1 MSHIL
6 GIKFRDHG
14 QVYYF
19 ESGPFVVAL
28 GDDVLVQTEQGL
40 GMGHVVAV
48 RDDLPEDAH
57 EGELKPIFRLPT
69 DEDRDTKRENDQL
82 GREAHAW
89 CRKCIE
95 TRNLDMK
102 LVDVEVLHDRSKIV
116 FYFTAPGR
124 VDFREL
130 VKDLVKAYHTRI
142 ELRQIGVRHETQ
154 MLGAIGNCGQICCC
168 RRFMRKFA
176 PVTIKMAKEQNLFLN
191 PTKISGICGRL
202 LCCLSFEQENYEQF
216 QKKCPRVG
224 KKFSTSLGMVKVLR
238 TNLFRETISVLDEAG
253 DEHELTVEEW
263 TQALENRPAPVEP
276 GSEAAEAAKA
286 ETPRPEPRRA
296 EAGRPPRGESGRGD
310 GRRDARREGSPS
322 GERRDSRRDGGR
334 DGGREQ
340 RRDSGRDHGRDGGRE
355 GSREGG
361 RDPHREA
368 ERRRDAAPAASETD
382 VQTHEAG
389 GQPREPQ
396 PRDGLPRDHQPRE
409 PQGRDGQG
417 RDQQS
422 RDGQSREPQGRDGAS
437 RSSRRS
443 RRSGRRPGR
452 PTGPGGSPA
461 PGGDSA
467 PEAQHNPRQRSR
479 RPEGRP
485 QGGKPSREPE
495 SGS

>member
-19 ESGPFVVAL
+19 ESGPFVVAM

-40 GMGHVVAV
+40 GMGRVVVV
-48 RDDLPEDAH
+48 RDDPPEAAL
-57 EGELKPIFRLPT
+57 EQELKPIFRLPT
-69 DEDRDTKRENDQL
+69 QEDVDTRRENDQL
-82 GREAHAW
+82 AREAHTW
-89 CRKCIE
+89 CRRCIE
-95 TRNLDMK
+95 TRNLEMK
-102 LVDVEVLHDRSKIV
+102 LVDVEVLHDRTKIV

-224 KKFSTSLGMVKVLR
+224 KKFATAFGMAKVLR
-238 TNLFRETISVLDEAG
+238 TNLFRETVTVLDEAG
-253 DEHELTVEEW
+253 DEREMTVEEW
-263 TQALENRPAPVEP
+263 TQAVENRPVAPEGVI
-276 GSEAAEAAKA
+276 EAADGSRPDIPRFEPPRPDAPRAPS
-286 ETPRPEPRRA
+286 PRPES
-296 EAGRPPRGESGRGD
+296 GRSAPRGES
-310 GRRDARREGSPS
+310 RRSEGPA
-322 GERRDSRRDGGR
+322 GERRG
-334 DGGREQ
+334 
-340 RRDSGRDHGRDGGRE
+340 
-355 GSREGG
+355 
-361 RDPHREA
+361 A
-368 ERRRDAAPAASETD
+368 
-382 VQTHEAG
+382 
-389 GQPREPQ
+389 
-396 PRDGLPRDHQPRE
+396 
-409 PQGRDGQG
+409 G

-422 RDGQSREPQGRDGAS
+422 RDQGRDQQGRGDQGRDQERRRGREAGAPAAPRAAAAPGAPEGTGPDAAAAAKDAVPAGANPPQGEGRVGAG
-437 RSSRRS
+437 RSSRR
-443 RRSGRRPGR
+443 GRRPGR
-452 PTGPGGSPA
+452 RPPLPGGEA
-461 PGGDSA
+461 A
-467 PEAQHNPRQRSR
+467 PEQQPQPRSR
-479 RPEGRP
+479 PKRPDAR